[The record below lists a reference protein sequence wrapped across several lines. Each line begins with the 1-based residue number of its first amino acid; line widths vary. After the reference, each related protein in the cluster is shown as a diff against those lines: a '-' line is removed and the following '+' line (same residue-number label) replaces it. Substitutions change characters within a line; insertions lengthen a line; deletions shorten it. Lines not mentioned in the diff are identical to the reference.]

1 MDFLCFSLFLDFLKI
16 YQKHGSKNWVATTR
30 IFSTKKQLTKPL
42 VTIENEVMW
51 IIQEGKQEDYEFIII
66 MQIDIDPTSPISLTI
81 WSCP

>member
-1 MDFLCFSLFLDFLKI
+1 M
-16 YQKHGSKNWVATTR
+16 
-30 IFSTKKQLTKPL
+30 TKPL

-51 IIQEGKQEDYEFIII
+51 IIQEGKQEDDEFIII